1 MRLVKT
7 GRRKNLHDITNLVN
21 ERTPVKISETT
32 VIRRFKLYGF
42 KRRVVKKKLF
52 ISNANRFKRRAWCRS
67 KLHCSVNTY
76 WKKMIFSDETQ
87 ICIGKHSNVHVWK
100 KDDGKWFESCL
111 GIKNDKKLSVLL

>member
-1 MRLVKT
+1 LVKT

-32 VIRRFKLYGF
+32 VITRFKLYGF

-100 KDDGKWFESCL
+100 KDDAKWFESCL